1 MAKKSKTPAAEV
13 FVAVY
18 DLYYEGQENIAVGM
32 SLEAAQLAAQKH
44 ATDAGYG
51 RPLWKSHT
59 TQAPDGPD
67 TWHEGELRGGT
78 LHRYLIQV
86 LPLLTD

>member
-1 MAKKSKTPAAEV
+1 MSKNAKTSPADV

-18 DLYYEGQENIAVGM
+18 DLFYEGQENIAVGM
-32 SLEAAQLAAQKH
+32 TLESAQLAAQKH
-44 ATDAGYG
+44 ATDAGHG

-59 TQAPDGPD
+59 THTPDGPF

-78 LHRYLIQV
+78 QHRYLIQT
-86 LPLLTD
+86 LPLVTD